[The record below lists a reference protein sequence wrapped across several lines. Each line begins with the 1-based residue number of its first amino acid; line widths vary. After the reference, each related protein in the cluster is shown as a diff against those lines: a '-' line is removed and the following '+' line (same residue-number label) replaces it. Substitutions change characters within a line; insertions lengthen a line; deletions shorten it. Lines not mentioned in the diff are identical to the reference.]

1 MRYPNVCVCFFVG
14 EMGDQ
19 LSTYATVGWMRGHPK
34 WEQLC
39 TGGGDVTP
47 YVCARTYTIV
57 FMFWQ
62 HFCFIVSCF
71 PCRNLTLPLFKK
83 DVFVTNCYFSL
94 KRSIFNITK

>member
-1 MRYPNVCVCFFVG
+1 MRYSNVCVCFFVG

-47 YVCARTYTIV
+47 YVSHALTLS
-57 FMFWQ
+57 F
-62 HFCFIVSCF
+62 SCF
-71 PCRNLTLPLFKK
+71 G
-83 DVFVTNCYFSL
+83 
-94 KRSIFNITK
+94 SIFAL